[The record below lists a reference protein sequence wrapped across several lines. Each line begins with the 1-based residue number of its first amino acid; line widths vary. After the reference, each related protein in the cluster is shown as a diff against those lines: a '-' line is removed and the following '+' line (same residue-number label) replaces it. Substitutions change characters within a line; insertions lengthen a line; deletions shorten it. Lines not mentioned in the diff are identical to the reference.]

1 MARTTTQKAAKT
13 PKVDPKY
20 VFVIRTRRAR
30 SSGVNVEFRRAG
42 EHTYEAECEHG
53 TVVQGTKRY
62 ATARK
67 AASPDEWCDKCM
79 QIAQERA
86 EAQAAKAAKPEQE
99 GKKAPAK
106 KAATKRTTTAK
117 ARKAA

>member
-1 MARTTTQKAAKT
+1 MARTTTQKA

-20 VFVIRTRRAR
+20 SFSIRSRRAR
-30 SSGVNVEFRRAG
+30 SSGVMVKFRRAG

-67 AASPDEWCDKCM
+67 AASPDEWCDKCK
-79 QIAQERA
+79 QIAQERVD
-86 EAQAAKAAKPEQE
+86 AQTAKAVKPEQK

-106 KAATKRTTTAK
+106 KAATKRTTAK